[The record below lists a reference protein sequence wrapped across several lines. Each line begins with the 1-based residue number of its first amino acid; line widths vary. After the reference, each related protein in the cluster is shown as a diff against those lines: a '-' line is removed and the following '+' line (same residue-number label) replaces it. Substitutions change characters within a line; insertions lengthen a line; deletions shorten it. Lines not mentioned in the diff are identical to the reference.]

1 MTANTETAGTA
12 ATPEPDL
19 VTSMVEPTST
29 LEKVLGYVPRAL
41 ASKPHIV
48 LLIGLGIYLILLPL
62 LHIYT
67 PSGTQMLI
75 GGNYTNVTSDLGA
88 CIAAGGTL
96 HVIRQNRK
104 RHRVEEERLRLAR
117 ETHRL
122 LHYVHADAAKELG
135 QELTVDFRA
144 E

>member
-1 MTANTETAGTA
+1 MTTNTDTA
-12 ATPEPDL
+12 AAVAPADDL
-19 VTSMVEPTST
+19 ATSMVAPTSR
-29 LEKVLGYVPRAL
+29 LEKVLGFVPRAL
-41 ASKPHIV
+41 ASKPHII
-48 LLIGLGIYLILLPL
+48 LLIGLGGYLILLPL

-96 HVIRQNRK
+96 HVIRQNRS
-104 RHRVEEERLRLAR
+104 RHRMEEERLRLAR

-122 LHYVHADAAKELG
+122 LHVVHAETAKELG
-135 QELTVDFRA
+135 QNA
-144 E
+144 